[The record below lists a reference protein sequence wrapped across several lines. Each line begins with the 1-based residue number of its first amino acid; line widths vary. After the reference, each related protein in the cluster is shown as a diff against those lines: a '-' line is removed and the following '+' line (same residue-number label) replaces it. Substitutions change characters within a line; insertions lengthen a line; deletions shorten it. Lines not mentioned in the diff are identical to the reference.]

1 MSSASQA
8 VLLVFERS
16 VVVDFARSTAVTSQV
31 LSAFFGYCGSVERI
45 VFEHEARRAIVLFEK
60 TDAAQTA
67 LLLDRGVVCGGEVRV
82 SPIQVDRDV
91 TLVKRLHVVLN
102 ESKAPDAAAAAAAAA
117 VAIPAAS
124 SVFVSNVAAATEP
137 SVLVDF
143 FGFCGDVSNVRLF
156 SDPSNAPHI
165 VAVVTFGD
173 AKALET
179 ALLLDGA
186 QVHDR
191 PISVARFTGQTQQNH
206 EFTELKSLVH
216 TPKPDGTN
224 KTLAGTASARIKA
237 MKDAGID
244 TGKHALARAHAL
256 DERFKVSERATG
268 AVQTA
273 KDGANKAKEIAQYG
287 LRSLK
292 ERVSKK

>member
-1 MSSASQA
+1 
-8 VLLVFERS
+8 
-16 VVVDFARSTAVTSQV
+16 
-31 LSAFFGYCGSVERI
+31 
-45 VFEHEARRAIVLFEK
+45 
-60 TDAAQTA
+60 
-67 LLLDRGVVCGGEVRV
+67 
-82 SPIQVDRDV
+82 
-91 TLVKRLHVVLN
+91 VVLN
-102 ESKAPDAAAAAAAAA
+102 ESKAPDAAAATA

-124 SVFVSNVAAATEP
+124 SVFVSNVNAATEP
-137 SVLVDF
+137 SILVDF

-165 VAVVTFGD
+165 VAVVSFGD

-206 EFTELKSLVH
+206 EFKELKSLVP
-216 TPKPDGTN
+216 TPKPDGNN

-292 ERVSKK
+292 EKVI